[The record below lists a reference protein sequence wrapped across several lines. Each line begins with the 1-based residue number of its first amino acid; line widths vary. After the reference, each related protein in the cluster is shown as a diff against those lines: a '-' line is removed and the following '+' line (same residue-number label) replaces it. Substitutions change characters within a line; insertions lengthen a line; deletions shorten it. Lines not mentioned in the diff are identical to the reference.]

1 MSTSDLTNVG
11 GSPPGRGAGGLAVR
25 GSAKTVWRERRRE
38 RIRQLEDAVAE
49 AQASQAELMRRLEL
63 FEKIAATAGVE
74 VGERQQAADVPEPLV
89 AAARDPRQDAPV
101 RLEVAGRE
109 FIAVVGGEGGDP
121 REWWTAIQ
129 HLASQQKSAS

>member
-1 MSTSDLTNVG
+1 
-11 GSPPGRGAGGLAVR
+11 
-25 GSAKTVWRERRRE
+25 
-38 RIRQLEDAVAE
+38 
-49 AQASQAELMRRLEL
+49 MRRLEL

-74 VGERQQAADVPEPLV
+74 VGERQQAAGERQQLADVPEPLV

-121 REWWTAIQ
+121 HEWWTAIQ
-129 HLASQQKSAS
+129 HLASQHKSAS

>member
-1 MSTSDLTNVG
+1 
-11 GSPPGRGAGGLAVR
+11 
-25 GSAKTVWRERRRE
+25 VWRERRRA

-49 AQASQAELMRRLEL
+49 AKASQAEMMRRLEL
-63 FEKIAATAGVE
+63 FEQIAATAGVE
-74 VGERQQAADVPEPLV
+74 VGERQRAADVPEPLM

-101 RLEVAGRE
+101 RLDVAGRE

-129 HLASQQKSAS
+129 RLASQPRSAS

>member
-1 MSTSDLTNVG
+1 
-11 GSPPGRGAGGLAVR
+11 
-25 GSAKTVWRERRRE
+25 VWRERRRV

-49 AQASQAELMRRLEL
+49 AKASQAELMRRLEL

-74 VGERQQAADVPEPLV
+74 LGERERASDVPEPLM

-109 FIAVVGGEGGDP
+109 FIAVVGGDGGDP
-121 REWWTAIQ
+121 RDWWTAIQ
-129 HLASQQKSAS
+129 HLASQQRGAS

>member
-1 MSTSDLTNVG
+1 M
-11 GSPPGRGAGGLAVR
+11 
-25 GSAKTVWRERRRE
+25 WRERRRE

-74 VGERQQAADVPEPLV
+74 LGERQSVADVPEPLV

-129 HLASQQKSAS
+129 HLASQHKSAS

>member
-1 MSTSDLTNVG
+1 
-11 GSPPGRGAGGLAVR
+11 VR
-25 GSAKTVWRERRRE
+25 GSAKTVWRERRRH

-49 AQASQAELMRRLEL
+49 AKASQAELRQRLEL
-63 FEKIAATAGVE
+63 FEQIAATAGVE
-74 VGERQQAADVPEPLV
+74 LGERQRAVDVPQPLL

-109 FIAVVGGEGGDP
+109 FIAVVGGADGDP

-129 HLASQQKSAS
+129 LLASRPRSAS

>member
-1 MSTSDLTNVG
+1 
-11 GSPPGRGAGGLAVR
+11 VR
-25 GSAKTVWRERRRE
+25 GSAKTVWRERRRQ
-38 RIRQLEDAVAE
+38 RIQQLEDAVAE
-49 AQASQAELMRRLEL
+49 AKASQAELMRRLEL

-74 VGERQQAADVPEPLV
+74 LDERQKVSDVPEPLV
-89 AAARDPRQDAPV
+89 AAARDPRQDTPV

-129 HLASQQKSAS
+129 RLASQPRSAS

>member
-1 MSTSDLTNVG
+1 
-11 GSPPGRGAGGLAVR
+11 
-25 GSAKTVWRERRRE
+25 VWRERRRH

-49 AQASQAELMRRLEL
+49 AKVSQAELRQRLEL
-63 FEKIAATAGVE
+63 FEQIAATAGIE
-74 VGERQQAADVPEPLV
+74 LGERQKAADVPEPLV

-129 HLASQQKSAS
+129 HLASLPRSAASQPRNAS

>member
-1 MSTSDLTNVG
+1 MWL
-11 GSPPGRGAGGLAVR
+11 
-25 GSAKTVWRERRRE
+25 ERRRE

-74 VGERQQAADVPEPLV
+74 LGERQQPADVPEPLV

-101 RLEVAGRE
+101 RLDVAGRE

-129 HLASQQKSAS
+129 HLASQHKSAS